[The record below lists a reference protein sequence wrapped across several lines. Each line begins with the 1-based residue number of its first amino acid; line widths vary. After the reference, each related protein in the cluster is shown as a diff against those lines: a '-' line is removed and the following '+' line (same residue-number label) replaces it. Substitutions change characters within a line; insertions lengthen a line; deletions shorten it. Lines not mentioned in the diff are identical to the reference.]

1 MVHPTNKNSKDL
13 QAMDEPELVEKLRNE
28 DPYASRMFVE
38 QHRQQVWLLARRL
51 SGNPSDADDIT
62 QDVFLQAFEAI
73 HEFQQRSTLGTWLH
87 RMTVNRFLMEQRKK
101 KNHMTG
107 LSENATGYVPNMQT
121 WKYNDH
127 APPDSD
133 FADEISGADTAAGE
147 SRQSEDYVSAYPDDP
162 PGTAELQQRLEKALS
177 KLSGTQRLAFE
188 LKYVDGLMT
197 DEIAGVMGIAAGT
210 VKSHLYRSLEKLRK
224 ELNVTS
230 NFKKQ

>member
-1 MVHPTNKNSKDL
+1 ME
-13 QAMDEPELVEKLRNE
+13 EPELVEKLRNG
-28 DPYASRMFVE
+28 DPDAARQFVE

-51 SGNPSDADDIT
+51 SGDPSDADDIT
-62 QDVFLQAFEAI
+62 QDVFLKAFESI
-73 HEFQQRSTLGTWLH
+73 HEFQERSLLGTWLH